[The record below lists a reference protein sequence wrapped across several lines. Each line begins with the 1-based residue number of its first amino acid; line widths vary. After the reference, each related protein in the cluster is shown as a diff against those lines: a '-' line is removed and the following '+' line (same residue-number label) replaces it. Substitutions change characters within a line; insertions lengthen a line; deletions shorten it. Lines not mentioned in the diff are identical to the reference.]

1 MIDSTSTPADRIVQG
16 LLSDLPSLIAVAVV
30 DVGTG
35 MMLASHSNYARF
47 NLDLAAAYNT
57 QVVKQ
62 SLKAMKDVSSSTG
75 KLEEILVTVA
85 DQLHL
90 IKLLLKEEVFVFL
103 AVNSLDINMAMATQM
118 IQRHTPEFI

>member
-1 MIDSTSTPADRIVQG
+1 MPADRIVLG

-35 MMLASHSNYARF
+35 MLLASHSNYARF

-62 SLKAMKDVSSSTG
+62 SLKSMKDVSSSTG

-90 IKLLLKEEVFVFL
+90 IKLLPKEEVFVFL